1 MTPGPR
7 PTERLEKTLARVARE
22 QGIDQER
29 LRRWVSFLALCGVLE
44 RAVSEGALGTYY
56 LKGGVAM
63 ELRFAQRARATK
75 DLDIGIDGARSQG
88 TPPTPDAAGP
98 PATGATRRNSP
109 AVGLIRK
116 PSISSL
122 PPMPSSNAGMKPSPP
137 PARPTTWPS
146 VPNKPNSPRRSGN
159 VWRSIGSTG
168 PTGRLNRS
176 LNLQVIQVHHGRQL
190 ELLLY

>member
-122 PPMPSSNAGMKPSPP
+122 PPTPSLQRWDEALSTARQAHNLAVRAKQTQLAEAIRQRLALYREHRPYRAPS
-137 PARPTTWPS
+137 T
-146 VPNKPNSPRRSGN
+146 VP
-159 VWRSIGSTG
+159 
-168 PTGRLNRS
+168 
-176 LNLQVIQVHHGRQL
+176 
-190 ELLLY
+190 